1 VVTSQPRATAKEEPS
16 DDESG
21 GPAVTSQPAASS
33 SVFAVPLPADSN
45 ATENT
50 SLNPQ
55 DKVTYTPGMTEKAS
69 PSHPVGAQPTSQQQS
84 AKW

>member
-1 VVTSQPRATAKEEPS
+1 MNGSWYIINDSSCDGIGFFLLQEEAS

-21 GPAVTSQPAASS
+21 GPAVTSQPASS

-55 DKVTYTPGMTEKAS
+55 DKVTYTPGN
-69 PSHPVGAQPTSQQQS
+69 
-84 AKW
+84 

>member
-1 VVTSQPRATAKEEPS
+1 LDVLLQEEAS

-21 GPAVTSQPAASS
+21 GPAITSQPASS
-33 SVFAVPLPADSN
+33 SVFAMPPPTDSN

-55 DKVTYTPGMTEKAS
+55 DKITYTPGNKNVHS
-69 PSHPVGAQPTSQQQS
+69 IV
-84 AKW
+84 

>member
-1 VVTSQPRATAKEEPS
+1 MIGRLYVINNSSCDGIGFLLLQEDPS

-21 GPAVTSQPAASS
+21 GPAVTSQPASS

-55 DKVTYTPGMTEKAS
+55 DKVTYTPGN
-69 PSHPVGAQPTSQQQS
+69 
-84 AKW
+84 

>member
-1 VVTSQPRATAKEEPS
+1 MNGSWYVIHFGSCDGIGFVLLQEEAS
-16 DDESG
+16 DDEFG
-21 GPAVTSQPAASS
+21 GPAVTSQPAPS

-55 DKVTYTPGMTEKAS
+55 DKVTYTPGN
-69 PSHPVGAQPTSQQQS
+69 
-84 AKW
+84 

>member
-1 VVTSQPRATAKEEPS
+1 MLQEEPS

-21 GPAVTSQPAASS
+21 GPAVTSQPASSS

-55 DKVTYTPGMTEKAS
+55 DKVTYTPGN
-69 PSHPVGAQPTSQQQS
+69 
-84 AKW
+84 

>member
-1 VVTSQPRATAKEEPS
+1 VLDALLQEEPS

-21 GPAVTSQPAASS
+21 GPAITSQPASS
-33 SVFAVPLPADSN
+33 SVFAMPPPADSN

-55 DKVTYTPGMTEKAS
+55 DKITYTPGNRHVHS
-69 PSHPVGAQPTSQQQS
+69 VL
-84 AKW
+84 

>member
-1 VVTSQPRATAKEEPS
+1 MLQEEPS

-21 GPAVTSQPAASS
+21 PTVTAQPSSTAA
-33 SVFAVPLPADSN
+33 FAMPPPGN

-55 DKVTYTPGMTEKAS
+55 EKVTYTPGKN
-69 PSHPVGAQPTSQQQS
+69 H
-84 AKW
+84 

>member
-1 VVTSQPRATAKEEPS
+1 MILHYWLSSTINGSWYVIHDSSGDGIGLALLQEDPS

-21 GPAVTSQPAASS
+21 GPAVTSQPASS
-33 SVFAVPLPADSN
+33 SVFAVSLPTDSN

-55 DKVTYTPGMTEKAS
+55 DKVTYTPGN
-69 PSHPVGAQPTSQQQS
+69 
-84 AKW
+84 

>member
-1 VVTSQPRATAKEEPS
+1 MNGSWCVMHDSSCDGIGFVLLQEEPS

-21 GPAVTSQPAASS
+21 GPAVTSQPASS

-55 DKVTYTPGMTEKAS
+55 DKVTYTPGN
-69 PSHPVGAQPTSQQQS
+69 
-84 AKW
+84 

>member
-1 VVTSQPRATAKEEPS
+1 MIGSLYIISDSRCDGIGFVLLQEDPS

-21 GPAVTSQPAASS
+21 GPAVTSQPASSS

-55 DKVTYTPGMTEKAS
+55 DKVTYTPGN
-69 PSHPVGAQPTSQQQS
+69 
-84 AKW
+84 

>member
-1 VVTSQPRATAKEEPS
+1 MIGRLYIINNSNCDGFGFLLLQEEPS

-21 GPAVTSQPAASS
+21 GPAVTSQPASSS

-50 SLNPQ
+50 LLNPQ
-55 DKVTYTPGMTEKAS
+55 DKVTYTPGN
-69 PSHPVGAQPTSQQQS
+69 
-84 AKW
+84 

>member
-1 VVTSQPRATAKEEPS
+1 LEICLVADSSGIGFVLLQEEPS

-21 GPAVTSQPAASS
+21 VPAVTSQPASS
-33 SVFAVPLPADSN
+33 SVFAMPPPADSN

-55 DKVTYTPGMTEKAS
+55 DKITYTPGKETF
-69 PSHPVGAQPTSQQQS
+69 
-84 AKW
+84 

>member
-1 VVTSQPRATAKEEPS
+1 MLEIDLVTDSSGVGFILLQEEPS

-21 GPAVTSQPAASS
+21 GPAVTSQPTPS
-33 SVFAVPLPADSN
+33 SVFAMPPPADSN

-55 DKVTYTPGMTEKAS
+55 DKITYTPGKETF
-69 PSHPVGAQPTSQQQS
+69 
-84 AKW
+84 